1 MAWELRDALK
11 IIPAIAMAGA
21 LSACQP
27 SQRLLLAGAG
37 STTGSISLASSGETI
52 ASGRPCAQ
60 GEERIFLA
68 EVVDDFGLTIALCIL
83 PAPKRDESR
92 IALRYSGEG
101 GKRELSCIAKDCAG
115 ILKFS
120 HYRRPRFTVLRLAWR
135 DEEGLKRIVETFDGQ
150 DPEANPHHSV
160 TFSWTTAAKIGTDID
175 ARSFSAIS
183 HNQPLALLRLER
195 FLESAD

>member
-37 STTGSISLASSGETI
+37 SSTGSISLASSGETI

-120 HYRRPRFTVLRLAWR
+120 HYRRSRFTVLRLAR
-135 DEEGLKRIVETFDGQ
+135 
-150 DPEANPHHSV
+150 PEKGPQNGV
-160 TFSWTTAAKIGTDID
+160 
-175 ARSFSAIS
+175 R
-183 HNQPLALLRLER
+183 R
-195 FLESAD
+195 FLASSVSLSLAHVVPAPTVTSRFAASILMSSSAERSSSTWPPAG